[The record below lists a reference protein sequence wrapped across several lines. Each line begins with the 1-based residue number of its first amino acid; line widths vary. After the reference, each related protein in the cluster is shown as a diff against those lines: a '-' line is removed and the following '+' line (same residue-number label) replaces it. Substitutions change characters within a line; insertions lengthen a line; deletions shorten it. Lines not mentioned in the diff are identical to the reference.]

1 MNLTIHV
8 EEEWF
13 DASLEAKLHKK
24 IDVLQD
30 LVHQQLRLLQTLREE
45 VRQLKE
51 LHSTHRTSATQQD
64 RTNELLEELKVL
76 KQREL
81 NMMLREKKPTPFIS
95 SHQLLPVSSFPYI
108 KKNTP
113 TNL

>member
-1 MNLTIHV
+1 MATNLTIHV

-13 DASLEAKLHKK
+13 DSSLEAKLHKK
-24 IDVLQD
+24 IDVLQG
-30 LVHQQLRLLQTLREE
+30 LVQQQMELLHVLCEE

-51 LHSTHRTSATQQD
+51 VHTVHRTPQQD

-95 SHQLLPVSSFPYI
+95 SHSFLPFSSFPY

-113 TNL
+113 THL